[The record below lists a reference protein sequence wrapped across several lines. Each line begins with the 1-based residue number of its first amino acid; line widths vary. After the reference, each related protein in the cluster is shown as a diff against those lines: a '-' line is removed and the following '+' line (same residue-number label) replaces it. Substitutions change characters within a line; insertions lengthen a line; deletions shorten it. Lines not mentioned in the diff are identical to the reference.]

1 MYKKIKNRGD
11 LMRLQKSL
19 KFSLIFFVIITFLVI
34 IFRPTDTGL
43 NQIMTSNF
51 IKTVGLVIKELV
63 TTLSISLLPSII
75 IFLVFYFYILKPSSE

>member
-1 MYKKIKNRGD
+1 
-11 LMRLQKSL
+11 MRLQKSL

-43 NQIMTSNF
+43 IQIMTSNF
-51 IKTVGLVIKELV
+51 IQAVGLVIKELV

-75 IFLVFYFYILKPSSE
+75 IFLVFYFYILKSSSE

>member
-1 MYKKIKNRGD
+1 
-11 LMRLQKSL
+11 MRLQKSL

-43 NQIMTSNF
+43 IQIMTSNF
-51 IKTVGLVIKELV
+51 IQAVGLVIKELV

>member
-51 IKTVGLVIKELV
+51 IQAVGLVIKELV

>member
-1 MYKKIKNRGD
+1 
-11 LMRLQKSL
+11 MRLQKSL

-51 IKTVGLVIKELV
+51 IKAVSLVIKELV

>member
-1 MYKKIKNRGD
+1 
-11 LMRLQKSL
+11 MRLQKSL
-19 KFSLIFFVIITFLVI
+19 MFSLIFFVIITFLVI

-51 IKTVGLVIKELV
+51 IQAVGLVIKELV

>member
-1 MYKKIKNRGD
+1 
-11 LMRLQKSL
+11 MRLQKSL

-51 IKTVGLVIKELV
+51 IKAVGLVIKELV

>member
-1 MYKKIKNRGD
+1 
-11 LMRLQKSL
+11 MRLQKSL

-43 NQIMTSNF
+43 IQIMTSNF
-51 IKTVGLVIKELV
+51 IQAVGLVIKELV
-63 TTLSISLLPSII
+63 TTISISLLPSII

>member
-1 MYKKIKNRGD
+1 
-11 LMRLQKSL
+11 MRLQKSL

-43 NQIMTSNF
+43 IQIMTSNF
-51 IKTVGLVIKELV
+51 IQAVGLVIKELV

-75 IFLVFYFYILKPSSE
+75 IFLVFYFIS

>member
-1 MYKKIKNRGD
+1 
-11 LMRLQKSL
+11 MRLQKSL

-43 NQIMTSNF
+43 IQIMTSNF
-51 IKTVGLVIKELV
+51 IQAVGLVIKELV
-63 TTLSISLLPSII
+63 TTLSISLLPLII

>member
-1 MYKKIKNRGD
+1 
-11 LMRLQKSL
+11 MRLQKSL

-43 NQIMTSNF
+43 IQIMTSNF
-51 IKTVGLVIKELV
+51 IQAVGLVIKELV

-75 IFLVFYFYILKPSSE
+75 IFLVFIFIS

>member
-43 NQIMTSNF
+43 IQIMTSNF
-51 IKTVGLVIKELV
+51 IQAVGLVIKELV